1 MCATHRGAF
10 DGLLSPDESDT
21 IETIYQIV
29 LPMPEA
35 QTVDTLM
42 HSEDE
47 EVSESG
53 AVRADGRGC

>member
-1 MCATHRGAF
+1 
-10 DGLLSPDESDT
+10 LSPDESDT

-29 LPMPEA
+29 LPMREA